1 MNSFLPNFPIHS
13 DTELSKKCQNIGLT
27 NFQQVAHHIFNLTYR
42 RNSSKENLSLV
53 LTEACGTCSTKHAAL
68 AQLAIE
74 NNFQDLKLILGIY
87 QMNEANTP
95 GVGHVLQTHQ
105 LEYIPEAHVYL
116 KYKNNRIDITRTV
129 ESEASAFDVLLL
141 EKEIL
146 PEQIGD
152 FKVTLH
158 RDFLNKWKKEQGL
171 AMSLEKLW
179 KIREDC
185 IHGLKKMASK
195 KSL

>member
-1 MNSFLPNFPIHS
+1 MNSSIPNFSIHS
-13 DTELSKKCQNIGLT
+13 DAELSKKCQNVGLS
-27 NFQQVAHHIFNLTYR
+27 NFQQVAHHILNLPYR

-68 AQLAIE
+68 TQLAIE

-87 QMNEANTP
+87 KMNEANTP
-95 GVGHVLQTHQ
+95 GVGTVLQAKQ

-129 ESEASAFDVLLL
+129 ESETSAFDVLLL

-146 PEQIGD
+146 PKQIGD

-158 RDFLNKWKKEQGL
+158 RDFLNQWRKKQGL
-171 AMSLEKLW
+171 EMSLETLW
-179 KIREDC
+179 QIREDC
-185 IHGLKKMASK
+185 IH
-195 KSL
+195 SLEK